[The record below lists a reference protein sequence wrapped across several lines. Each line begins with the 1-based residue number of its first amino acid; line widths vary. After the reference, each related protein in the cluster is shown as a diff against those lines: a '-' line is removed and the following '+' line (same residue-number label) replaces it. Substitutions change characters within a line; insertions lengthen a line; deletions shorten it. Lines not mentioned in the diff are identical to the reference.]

1 MNPDQLV
8 GYHSEWNLVC
18 PGGCD
23 YQRMAQER
31 GKLCWDRIKKISDIK
46 IELDFDNSL
55 STQLNG
61 RNRSG

>member
-31 GKLCWDRIKKISDIK
+31 GKLCWNRRKAVLEQDQKK
-46 IELDFDNSL
+46 F
-55 STQLNG
+55 
-61 RNRSG
+61 RNRDRAGL